1 MRVQHGKERHTQ
13 HILCTRTSAGDCTV
27 HNPVSL
33 YSRSIFF
40 FIANVLFFF
49 IFFILKVKKKTTV
62 ITYHVWTTLYH
73 LQKKL
78 ASISPLALNKHERG
92 AGQRLLLLILRSG
105 KWWWSDVVF
114 LGLHIGQAFWY
125 STSPYSVPFYALTHL
140 SHTGPK
146 NLFLSRYL
154 FHYHKTTQS
163 NLTCARIPKAFQ
175 QRTGQPW

>member
-1 MRVQHGKERHTQ
+1 MISSQLQPSSLSKFSDLAPFQDGGQISAHPDLGMMRVQHGKERHTQ

-105 KWWWSDVVF
+105 K
-114 LGLHIGQAFWY
+114 
-125 STSPYSVPFYALTHL
+125 
-140 SHTGPK
+140 
-146 NLFLSRYL
+146 
-154 FHYHKTTQS
+154 
-163 NLTCARIPKAFQ
+163 
-175 QRTGQPW
+175 